1 MEKRSH
7 SLGKYGEKLAAD
19 MLRRKGYT
27 IREINWRTGHKE
39 IDIVAD
45 KDNYIIFAEVKT
57 RSADYQLHPRDAVTT
72 PKQRNIIFAA
82 ETYLKLHR
90 IMKEVRFDII
100 TVIAD
105 GKKITTEHI
114 EDGFYPTL

>member
-1 MEKRSH
+1 MAESH
-7 SLGKYGEKLAAD
+7 SLGQYGEKVAVKL
-19 MLRRKGYT
+19 LENKGFK
-27 IREINWRTGHKE
+27 IRELNWRTGHKE
-39 IDIVAD
+39 IDIIAENDTLIV
-45 KDNYIIFAEVKT
+45 FAEVKT

-82 ETYLKLHR
+82 DTYLKR
-90 IMKEVRFDII
+90 NDIDKEVRFDII

-105 GKKITTEHI
+105 GKNLTTDHI